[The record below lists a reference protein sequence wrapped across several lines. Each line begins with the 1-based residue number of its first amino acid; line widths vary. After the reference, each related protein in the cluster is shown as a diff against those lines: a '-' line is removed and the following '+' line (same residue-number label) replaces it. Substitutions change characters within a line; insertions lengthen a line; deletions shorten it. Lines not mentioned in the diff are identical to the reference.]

1 MLNVVIL
8 LVVILNVI
16 MLIVVVPCFPL
27 TIVLLTEIK
36 NFNATFV
43 ARVKY
48 YKDLTPVTHDSN

>member
-1 MLNVVIL
+1 MLSVNVMNVV
-8 LVVILNVI
+8 
-16 MLIVVVPCFPL
+16 MLIVMAPCFPL

-48 YKDLTPVTHDSN
+48 YKDLTPVTHDGN